1 MPAVLFHDRRNYTVT
16 STLLKRAVS
25 LALFLAAAGGVALAQ
40 AGQPDKLSALRT
52 PPVKAS
58 PQKMQKPLAKLG
70 GEPYCGGVSLRPKGG
85 EPFSVGEELAYEITV
100 AGVYVGRMETKVG
113 KPRVVEGHKA
123 LSLFGRARTNAF
135 ASSFKKFAGRY
146 MTLVDPDAMTPIG
159 MRVDSTYGD
168 DPRWEKVR
176 FYDGNKKVTGAFSY
190 EGKEGSRT
198 YAADER
204 LMDVLAMLYY
214 ARTRELNL
222 GTESCQHVFG
232 ARWLWRM
239 EAKVKGFA
247 SVDTPAGK
255 KDATVVHTIFRR
267 APHPDLMPNQKD
279 QKFEMDVYF
288 ARDQTQAPLE
298 FVIRLNDL
306 TAVGKL
312 VAWSLKDKGE
322 DGWAF

>member
-1 MPAVLFHDRRNYTVT
+1 VS
-16 STLLKRAVS
+16 STLLKRAAS
-25 LALFLAAAGGVALAQ
+25 LALFLSAAGGVALAQ
-40 AGQPDKLSALRT
+40 AGEPRDKLSALRT
-52 PPVKAS
+52 PQAKAS
-58 PQKMQKPLAKLG
+58 AQKAQRPMAKLG
-70 GEPYCGGVSLRPKGG
+70 GEPRCGGVSLRAKGG

-146 MTLVDPDAMTPIG
+146 MTLVDPEGMAPIG

-176 FYDGNKKVTGAFSY
+176 FSDGNRKVTGSFSY
-190 EGKEGSRT
+190 EGKEGSRS

-204 LMDVLAMLYY
+204 LMDVLAILYY

-222 GTESCQHVFG
+222 GAEGCQHVFG

-239 EAKVKGFA
+239 DAKVKGFA
-247 SVDTPAGK
+247 TVDTPAGK
-255 KDATVVHTIFRR
+255 KDATVVQTTFRR
-267 APHPDLMPNQKD
+267 SPHPDLTPNQKD
-279 QKFEMDVYF
+279 QKFEMEVYF